1 MQRQVAA
8 SNKQLKKLVCKK
20 KNEYKLDIVNK
31 MNLTGK
37 NQKYFWKLLDKLDG
51 SSHENLFKDL
61 ISGERWV
68 DHFKK
73 VLREENRDI
82 VYPEDSSD
90 QGPPS

>member
-1 MQRQVAA
+1 MKNAIKKKCKILRINKSDSNLQRQVAA

-61 ISGERWV
+61 IWGR
-68 DHFKK
+68 
-73 VLREENRDI
+73 
-82 VYPEDSSD
+82 
-90 QGPPS
+90 GG